1 MKKIRKKLRKK
12 VSSVRKKIKRP
23 LKKRGKSTK
32 KIRSRLKKKGLS
44 ANRLKKRL
52 EKERYI
58 KELKKQFKKK
68 VLAISS
74 SIQEWE
80 VKNYTAYRI
89 KKGATFLRIHKKKT
103 NLALSIKSIKVP
115 DRKKFNLRDNSS
127 RVGHELTTRGS
138 RFSEKHLSAN
148 FIKLVK
154 LAFKH
159 VKGK

>member
-1 MKKIRKKLRKK
+1 MKKIRKKIRKTKSSMKKK
-12 VSSVRKKIKRP
+12 VKRP

-32 KIRSRLKKKGLS
+32 KIRNRLKKKGSS
-44 ANRLKKRL
+44 AKRLKKQI
-52 EKERYI
+52 EKEKYI
-58 KELKKQFKKK
+58 KELKKRFKKK
-68 VLAISS
+68 VLAFSS

-103 NLALSIKSIKVP
+103 NLALPIKNIKAP

-127 RVGHELTTRGS
+127 RMGHELPTRGS
-138 RFSEKHLSAN
+138 RFSEKHLSASY
-148 FIKLVK
+148 IKLVK

-159 VKGK
+159 VRGK